1 MNIIGK
7 QKLVPHNSTTVVVR
21 FAAVMRARIN
31 MMHVMSFNQ
40 ELSIEDSTYRA
51 FHEKKTKS
59 NR

>member
-1 MNIIGK
+1 MSIIGK
-7 QKLVPHNSTTVVVR
+7 QKPVSHNSTTVVVR
-21 FAAVMRARIN
+21 FAVVGVRMS

>member
-1 MNIIGK
+1 MSIIGK
-7 QKLVPHNSTTVVVR
+7 QKLVSHNSTTVVVR
-21 FAAVMRARIN
+21 FAVVGVRMN